1 MLSGQLVLTFC
12 RFLSKS
18 SARPPY
24 TSMYIWFPHTW
35 AFKVWT
41 IVWTILRIIYS
52 WLLYYLAIHLLT
64 TFWYFATHKALLFR
78 KQLPFKEL
86 RDADW
91 LWNILTPRKRYS
103 CFSSVTFLTPPITR
117 EKLVKNVC
125 VFVSVCVCVSVLA
138 KNGQK
143 CPKCAG
149 MAESGKTWPKL
160 VKMTGVGKR
169 WPKLAIM
176 VEIGKNGW
184 NWPKWQKLV
193 KISKVGKNGQN

>member
-1 MLSGQLVLTFC
+1 MFSLTLKCFLLISCIFQMLSGQLVLTFC

-125 VFVSVCVCVSVLA
+125 VFVSVCVCVCVCV
-138 KNGQK
+138 GQK
-143 CPKCAG
+143 
-149 MAESGKTWPKL
+149 WPK
-160 VKMTGVGKR
+160 MSEMCR
-169 WPKLAIM
+169 
-176 VEIGKNGW
+176 NGW
-184 NWPKWQKLV
+184 KWQ
-193 KISKVGKNGQN
+193 NMA

>member
-1 MLSGQLVLTFC
+1 MFSLTLKCFLLISCIFQMLSGQLVLTFC

-103 CFSSVTFLTPPITR
+103 CFSSVTFLTPQITR

-125 VFVSVCVCVSVLA
+125 VFVSVCVCVCVCV
-138 KNGQK
+138 GQK
-143 CPKCAG
+143 
-149 MAESGKTWPKL
+149 WPK
-160 VKMTGVGKR
+160 MSEMCR
-169 WPKLAIM
+169 
-176 VEIGKNGW
+176 NGW
-184 NWPKWQKLV
+184 KWQ
-193 KISKVGKNGQN
+193 NMA